1 MQIKTTKTPEGSEA
15 AKTTPDP
22 EQVRYLRRNATQK
35 LRKSHRFSLRLS
47 AALPGIGKAGFLV
60 LVVAFVFSVL
70 NFAYTSENF
79 KLQKISFEGC
89 NRLDTQSLEAS
100 IRQVF
105 PSNILMIDLYK
116 LRSLLEAKPWT
127 RRAEI
132 RRILPSSL
140 AIRIEERVP
149 TVIFEI
155 NGELMIADEEGIL
168 LDKYD
173 PKYGKLDVPVFK
185 GLIGDNAENY
195 RLYQEENSSRV
206 QRGRKMLEELE
217 SGSPAFTRSISEVDL
232 SDKDNVKITLID
244 ETAEIYLGDHDF
256 LIRYRNLVSNMPR
269 YQELKSQYSEIASV
283 DLRFDGQIIYRPN
296 SSLAKKVEDST
307 VVSDKP
313 E

>member
-1 MQIKTTKTPEGSEA
+1 MQIKTTKTAEESEA
-15 AKTTPDP
+15 AQTTPDP
-22 EQVRYLRRNATQK
+22 DQIRYLRRNTAQK
-35 LRKSHRFSLRLS
+35 LWKSHRISFRLS
-47 AALPGIGKAGFLV
+47 AALPGIGRAGFLL
-60 LVVAFVFSVL
+60 LVVAFLFSVL

-89 NRLDTQSLEAS
+89 HRLDTQPLDAA
-100 IRQVF
+100 IRQAF
-105 PSNILMIDLYK
+105 PPNILMIDLYK
-116 LRSLLEAKPWT
+116 LRSLLEARPWT

-185 GLIGDNAENY
+185 GLLGENAENY

-206 QRGRKMLEELE
+206 RRGRQMLEELD
-217 SGSPAFTRSISEVDL
+217 SGSPLFTRSISEVDL
-232 SDKDNVKITLID
+232 SDKDNLKITLID
-244 ETAEIYLGDHDF
+244 ETAEIYLGDRDF
-256 LIRYRNLVSNMPR
+256 LTRYRNLLSNMSR
-269 YQELKSQYSEIASV
+269 YQELKSQYNEIASV
-283 DLRFDGQIIYRPN
+283 DLRFDGQIIYRPQ
-296 SSLAKKVEDST
+296 SPVVKKVEDST
-307 VVSDKP
+307 VGSQTP
-313 E
+313 Q